1 MKKILPLI
9 LSTILLMSIVP
20 TMIFADGIESVVSGN
35 LTWSYDPSAKILT
48 ISGNGNMLD
57 YTMDNITGNRP
68 NPYFDRK
75 DEIVSIIVEEGV
87 TSIGDW
93 AFHNYIALEN
103 ITLPETLKSIGYGA
117 FDNTDLGHIE
127 FPSSLTT
134 LSDIF
139 YMTEPAGIMVFN
151 GNAPTLENWTGFYKE
166 KTNPAK
172 YVTRIYYPKDN
183 TTWTEEIRGDF
194 GKYILW
200 NDEEESTIK
209 VEDIFKDIKSDVWY
223 TPAIQYVFD
232 NLLMIGTSETTFSP
246 LIKLTREQL
255 MQVFFAME
263 GLDKADYEGETGFVD
278 VSEGRWYSPAVKW
291 AKTEGITNGI
301 KEDTFGIG
309 QYVTREQLA
318 TFIMNYVKY
327 KNGDIASNADLT
339 RFSDVDDISD
349 WAVAGMEFCVEKG
362 IINGRAN
369 GTLDPRTP
377 ANRAELA
384 QILKQYAA
392 M

>member
-1 MKKILPLI
+1 
-9 LSTILLMSIVP
+9 
-20 TMIFADGIESVVSGN
+20 
-35 LTWSYDPSAKILT
+35 
-48 ISGNGNMLD
+48 
-57 YTMDNITGNRP
+57 
-68 NPYFDRK
+68 
-75 DEIVSIIVEEGV
+75 
-87 TSIGDW
+87 
-93 AFHNYIALEN
+93 
-103 ITLPETLKSIGYGA
+103 
-117 FDNTDLGHIE
+117 
-127 FPSSLTT
+127 
-134 LSDIF
+134 
-139 YMTEPAGIMVFN
+139 
-151 GNAPTLENWTGFYKE
+151 
-166 KTNPAK
+166 
-172 YVTRIYYPKDN
+172 
-183 TTWTEEIRGDF
+183 
-194 GKYILW
+194 
-200 NDEEESTIK
+200 
-209 VEDIFKDIKSDVWY
+209 
-223 TPAIQYVFD
+223 
-232 NLLMIGTSETTFSP
+232 MIGTSETTFSP

-278 VSEGRWYSPAVKW
+278 VSEGRWYSPALKW

-327 KNGDIASNADLT
+327 KNGDIASNADLSS
-339 RFSDVDDISD
+339 FSDADDISD
-349 WAVAGMEFCVEKG
+349 WAVAGIEFCVEKG

>member
-87 TSIGDW
+87 SSIGDW

-117 FDNTDLGHIE
+117 FDNTDLGYIE

-139 YMTEPAGIMVFN
+139 YMTEPAGIMVLTEMHLPLKIGQDFIKRKQTPQN
-151 GNAPTLENWTGFYKE
+151 MLQGYTILKIILHGPRRLGAILENIYFGM
-166 KTNPAK
+166 
-172 YVTRIYYPKDN
+172 TRKN
-183 TTWTEEIRGDF
+183 LQSKLR
-194 GKYILW
+194 
-200 NDEEESTIK
+200 
-209 VEDIFKDIKSDVWY
+209 IFSRI
-223 TPAIQYVFD
+223 
-232 NLLMIGTSETTFSP
+232 
-246 LIKLTREQL
+246 
-255 MQVFFAME
+255 
-263 GLDKADYEGETGFVD
+263 
-278 VSEGRWYSPAVKW
+278 
-291 AKTEGITNGI
+291 
-301 KEDTFGIG
+301 
-309 QYVTREQLA
+309 
-318 TFIMNYVKY
+318 
-327 KNGDIASNADLT
+327 
-339 RFSDVDDISD
+339 
-349 WAVAGMEFCVEKG
+349 
-362 IINGRAN
+362 
-369 GTLDPRTP
+369 
-377 ANRAELA
+377 
-384 QILKQYAA
+384 
-392 M
+392 